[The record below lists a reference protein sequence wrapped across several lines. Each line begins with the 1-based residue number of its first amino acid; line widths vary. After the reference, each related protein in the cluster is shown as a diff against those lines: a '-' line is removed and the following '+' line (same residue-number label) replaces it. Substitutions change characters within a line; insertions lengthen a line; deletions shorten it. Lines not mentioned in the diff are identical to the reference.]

1 MVATRLQKSAFV
13 MSTAW
18 RPTRPPHNSS
28 SNRRES
34 ELAPERGLDILIL
47 GENNIPRFVPPRSM
61 KQFVSLFPNHSDLF
75 IGFNIGTLFTLFFM
89 LIAVLIIRWI
99 VSKLLPKLFKRL
111 GSENEKSF
119 QALIGSG
126 KALGVAIGCGLVL
139 VLLDDLDDPLVV
151 MPSLIETLLPGALQ
165 LIMVMA
171 IVLCAF
177 RFVGVIHSIAV
188 WIDDDGKLDGSQKT
202 VVSAAESA
210 LRFVILIFGIV
221 FIADV
226 LGFDLTTMVAG
237 LGITGLALA
246 LAAQDTISN
255 IFGATTVLLD
265 RPFKVGDWIS
275 IDGMEGE
282 VMEIG
287 LRTTLIRTSLDTVVT
302 MPNANLTNTPVEN
315 WGKRR
320 FRRWQPIFKLDIN
333 SDPAK
338 VSEFCEGVAD
348 IIAGHEKTMKEED
361 SFARVST
368 LGPDA
373 IDVGCN
379 IYWDISS
386 SKVEREAR
394 DGFLIEVMEMART
407 HNLKFHDSRRRHS
420 S

>member
-1 MVATRLQKSAFV
+1 
-13 MSTAW
+13 
-18 RPTRPPHNSS
+18 
-28 SNRRES
+28 
-34 ELAPERGLDILIL
+34 
-47 GENNIPRFVPPRSM
+47 M
-61 KQFVSLFPNHSDLF
+61 KQFVSLFPDHSDLF

-89 LIAVLIIRWI
+89 LIGIIIIRWI
-99 VSKLLPKLFKRL
+99 TSGLLPKLFKTI
-111 GSENEKSF
+111 GSESEKAF
-119 QALIGSG
+119 QALIDSG
-126 KALGVAIGCGLVL
+126 KALGTALGCGLVL
-139 VLLDDLDDPLVV
+139 FLLDDLDDPLVV
-151 MPSLIETLLPGALQ
+151 MPSIVESLLPGTLQ
-165 LIMVMA
+165 LIMVVA

-177 RFVGVIHSIAV
+177 KFVGVIHSIAV
-188 WIDDDGKLDGSQKT
+188 WIDDDGELDGSQKT

-210 LRFVILIFGIV
+210 LRFVILIFGLV
-221 FIADV
+221 FIADA

-265 RPFKVGDWIS
+265 RPFKVGDWVAIGG
-275 IDGMEGE
+275 IEGE

-338 VSEFCEGVAD
+338 VSEFCDGVASL
-348 IIAGHEKTMKEED
+348 IAGHEKTMKEED

-373 IDVGCN
+373 IDIGCN
-379 IYWDISS
+379 IYWDINSG
-386 SKVEREAR
+386 KVEREAR
-394 DGFLIEVMEMART
+394 DGFLIEIMEMAKT
-407 HNLKFHDSRRRHS
+407 HNLKFHDNRRRHS
-420 S
+420 

>member
-1 MVATRLQKSAFV
+1 
-13 MSTAW
+13 
-18 RPTRPPHNSS
+18 
-28 SNRRES
+28 
-34 ELAPERGLDILIL
+34 
-47 GENNIPRFVPPRSM
+47 M
-61 KQFVSLFPNHSDLF
+61 KQFVSLFPDHSNLF
-75 IGFNIGTLFTLFFM
+75 LGFNNGTLLTLFFM
-89 LIAVLIIRWI
+89 LIGVIIIRLLAGA
-99 VSKLLPKLFKRL
+99 LLPKLFKNL

-119 QALIGSG
+119 KALIHSG
-126 KALGVAIGCGLVL
+126 KALGTAMGCGLVL
-139 VLLDDLDDPLVV
+139 LFLDDLDDPLVV
-151 MPSLIETLLPGALQ
+151 MPAIVETLLPGAIQ
-165 LIMVMA
+165 LIMVIA

-188 WIDDDGKLDGSQKT
+188 WIDDDGELDGSQKT

-221 FIADV
+221 FIADA

-265 RPFKVGDWIS
+265 RPFKVGDWIA
-275 IDGMEGE
+275 IDTIEGE

-333 SDPAK
+333 SDPPK
-338 VSEFCEGVAD
+338 VSEFCDGVHD
-348 IIAGHEKTMKEED
+348 LISGHERTMKEEN
-361 SFARVST
+361 SFARVSA

-373 IDVGCN
+373 IDIGCN

-386 SKVEREAR
+386 GKEEREAR
-394 DGFLIEVMEMART
+394 DGFLIEVMEMAKTFDLR
-407 HNLKFHDSRRRHS
+407 FHDNRRRHN
-420 S
+420 